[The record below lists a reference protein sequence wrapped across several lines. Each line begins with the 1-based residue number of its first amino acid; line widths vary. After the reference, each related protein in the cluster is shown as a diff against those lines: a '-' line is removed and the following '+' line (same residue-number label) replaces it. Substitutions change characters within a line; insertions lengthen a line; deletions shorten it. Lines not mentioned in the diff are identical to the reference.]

1 MEIKRT
7 TQIVVE
13 TERRYVVRQQAH
25 TEPVICSSCNEVM
38 LSAEQAAVVFD
49 LSTRTVYQLVEKGTT
64 HFVETET
71 GALFV
76 CLRSLA
82 EGCSATE
89 RITGEVL

>member
-7 TQIVVE
+7 TQVVVE
-13 TERRYVVRQQAH
+13 TERRYVVHQPEH
-25 TEPVICSSCNEVM
+25 TETVICSSCSEVM
-38 LSAEQAAVVFD
+38 LAAEQAALVLD
-49 LSTRTVYQLVEKGTT
+49 LSNRTVYQLVEKGTA

-82 EGCSATE
+82 EGCSTSE
-89 RITGEVL
+89 RITGESL